1 MTLTT
6 KEFQDL
12 RDILFPGGRLGF
24 VWVLLHSF
32 FNHILQADLLEVMW
46 YATGTA
52 SKLRKTYGFLILA
65 CRPTKGTPPPESK
78 LFYTCKCWCI
88 CWSGFQSPGLRW
100 GLCLCQAVQLA
111 LEQQCAELGA
121 ACSAGG
127 AVSLCVLPS
136 KPKGSIYW
144 LRWVGKNYSDL
155 LRQCLDLK
163 VVIQSSA
170 KPDTILLVLTVV
182 SSVLHQVGRCNYSMV
197 QRSRKGPH
205 GSMCSMLSASR
216 ARHFLKEKWNSVCH
230 AVLDQKYRSHCWAA
244 ESSCTFSSHPDVVP
258 TVSFTI
264 SPSSRA
270 PHTQGKK
277 VAVNSCCWVLMLICA
292 FILWQLR
299 CVRWCVLGQQGFS
312 PVGIKKSHFRYW
324 PCWNRSCSLLSIPA
338 AVGCPMRRYSG
349 KPIGNVSG
357 QSVAAPLLWWCTV
370 QKTDKPCSMV
380 PLQNCRWICAE
391 MHFKVLI
398 LVKVYRCSFYLKR
411 RQLT

>member
-52 SKLRKTYGFLILA
+52 SKLRKMYSFLILWA
-65 CRPTKGTPPPESK
+65 CRLTKGTTPPESK

-100 GLCLCQAVQLA
+100 GLCLCQAMQLA

-121 ACSAGG
+121 ACGAEG
-127 AVSLCVLPS
+127 AVSLCILLS

-155 LRQCLDLK
+155 LHQCLDLK

-205 GSMCSMLSASR
+205 GSMLSA
-216 ARHFLKEKWNSVCH
+216 FLFKRKMKLSVPCCFRPKIQVILLSCRKQLYLFLPPWCH
-230 AVLDQKYRSHCWAA
+230 PYNVFHNLPFFLRSTHAGQK
-244 ESSCTFSSHPDVVP
+244 
-258 TVSFTI
+258 
-264 SPSSRA
+264 
-270 PHTQGKK
+270 
-277 VAVNSCCWVLMLICA
+277 SCCEQLLLSANVDLRLHPVAAAMCAMVCAGAAGVLPSRHQEKS
-292 FILWQLR
+292 FQILTLLKQIMFPPLYTSCCRVPHEKIQWKTPWK
-299 CVRWCVLGQQGFS
+299 CFWAE
-312 PVGIKKSHFRYW
+312 
-324 PCWNRSCSLLSIPA
+324 RSCSLA
-338 AVGCPMRRYSG
+338 
-349 KPIGNVSG
+349 
-357 QSVAAPLLWWCTV
+357 
-370 QKTDKPCSMV
+370 
-380 PLQNCRWICAE
+380 
-391 MHFKVLI
+391 
-398 LVKVYRCSFYLKR
+398 LVVHR
-411 RQLT
+411 TENW